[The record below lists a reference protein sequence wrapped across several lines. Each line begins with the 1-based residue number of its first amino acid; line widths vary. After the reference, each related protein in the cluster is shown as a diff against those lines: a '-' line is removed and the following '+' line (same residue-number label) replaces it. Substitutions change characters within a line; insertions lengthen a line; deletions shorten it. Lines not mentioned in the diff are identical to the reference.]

1 MSGNQDSREGSSE
14 DSSSTGAE
22 GGGSHHDSLQ
32 QDSSQQDSFQQ
43 ATLAIRSGY
52 QRTHEG
58 EHSEALFL
66 TSSYVFDNAAMA
78 AKYFS
83 NELHGNV
90 YSRYSN
96 PTVRAFEE
104 RLAAMEGGEQAVA
117 TSSGMAATLSVVMAL
132 LQAGDH
138 IVCSRD
144 VFGSTRVMLNNYIT
158 KFGVE
163 VSYVSL
169 TDLDA
174 WQQAIQ
180 PNTKML
186 FCETPSNPMSEIA
199 DLNALSELAKKSGA
213 LFVVDNCF
221 CTPVLQKPLAWG
233 ADIVVHSAT
242 KYLDG
247 QGRCLGGAV
256 VGSSLLMEK
265 LVGFLRAAGPC
276 MSPFNAWVFLKG
288 LETLRI
294 RMQAHSANAA
304 ELAAWLTVH
313 PKVTKVYYAGLE
325 EHPGHSLAKQQ
336 QSHFGGV
343 LSFSVAGGRKQAW
356 KVIDNTRM
364 ISLTANLGDAKTTIV
379 HPATTTHGRL
389 SDEERQQ
396 AGIGEN
402 LIRVAVGLE
411 DIIDIKN
418 DLQLGLNLI

>member
-1 MSGNQDSREGSSE
+1 MSGQD
-14 DSSSTGAE
+14 DK
-22 GGGSHHDSLQ
+22 LQ
-32 QDSSQQDSFQQ
+32 QD
-43 ATLAIRSGY
+43 TIAIRGGY
-52 QRTHEG
+52 QRSHEN

-66 TSSYVFDNAAMA
+66 TSSYVFENAEMA
-78 AKYFS
+78 AKHFS
-83 NELHGNV
+83 NEIEGNV
-90 YSRYSN
+90 YSRYTN
-96 PTVRAFEE
+96 PTVRSFEE

-117 TSSGMAATLSVVMAL
+117 TSSGMAATLSIVMAL
-132 LQAGDH
+132 LESGDH
-138 IVCSRD
+138 IICSQD

-163 VSYVSL
+163 VTYVGL
-169 TDLDA
+169 TDLKG
-174 WQQAIQ
+174 WQQAVQ

-199 DLNALSELAKKSGA
+199 DLEALSAISKQAGA

-221 CTPVLQKPLAWG
+221 CTPVLQKPLEWG

-256 VGSSLLMEK
+256 VGNSELMNK
-265 LVGFLRAAGPC
+265 VVGFLRAAGPT

-304 ELAAWLTVH
+304 ALAEWLNGH
-313 PKVTKVYYAGLE
+313 PKVTKVFYAGLE
-325 EHPGHSLAKQQ
+325 DHPGHQLAKKQ
-336 QSHFGGV
+336 QSDFGGV
-343 LSFSVAGGRKQAW
+343 VSFSVRGGRKEAW
-356 KVIDNTRM
+356 RVLDSIEV
-364 ISLTANLGDAKTTIV
+364 ISLTANLGDTKTTIV

-389 SDEERQQ
+389 SDEDRQQ
-396 AGIGEN
+396 AGISDN

-411 DIIDIKN
+411 DIIDIKD
-418 DLQLGLNLI
+418 DLKRGLDLI